1 MAGKKPAKRNVSNT
15 KEAKVELPGKAIK
28 VYGHSADSFTCTT
41 CSKSIGKGIMYEHT
55 DAKLYCS
62 RNCIP
67 KLQKA

>member
-28 VYGHSADSFTCTT
+28 VYGYSSDSFACVA

-55 DAKLYCS
+55 DGKLYCS
-62 RNCIP
+62 RNCIQ
-67 KLQKA
+67 KLQTA